1 MRIVWDEPKRLANL
15 AKHGM
20 DFADLD
26 EAFFE
31 ASVVVPAKLD
41 RLIAIGWTAER
52 VATVIFAALGSQGIS
67 IISMRPASRRERS
80 LLNG

>member
-1 MRIVWDEPKRLANL
+1 
-15 AKHGM
+15 M

-41 RLIAIGWTAER
+41 RLIAIGWTVDR
-52 VATVIFAALGSQGIS
+52 VATVIFVALGSEGIS

>member
-1 MRIVWDEPKRLANL
+1 MRIAWDEAKQLANL

-31 ASVVVPAKLD
+31 TAVVARAKLD
-41 RLIAIGWTAER
+41 RLIAVGWTTGR
-52 VATVIFAALGSQGIS
+52 VVTVIFAVLGSEGIS